1 MTLSNK
7 KTNMMDCN
15 RKHPK
20 FALSALAAGIVLIAS
35 TSAHALQI
43 TDLSTSQEA
52 GNTKLNLHFDGVP
65 VEPQTYKLTNP
76 NRLVLDFLNV
86 ENGLQ
91 RTNNINV
98 GAIKS
103 ATAVNS
109 RNSTRVILTLNQD
122 GDYAASVSGQDLVV
136 SVNGSSNSTAVDSTD
151 IVPDASPVDAS
162 NGVYDGA
169 SSEVT
174 KSALTA
180 VSLPEPDYNPPS
192 SYNNPP
198 VVPKATVARSPEV
211 VKVRV
216 NPLLNPN
223 SSRSHIS
230 SQYSY
235 DGIRSITPS
244 GNSVS
249 IGLANEAVPLDINR
263 QGNKIVIRTSGY
275 TIPKNLL
282 KRLTASG
289 GLIDS
294 IDSRNNGQSGLITIN
309 MNSDFEYQAY
319 QSGRQVSI
327 SVTPPKLLSEPTLEE
342 KVYEGEPLS
351 LEFQDVEVRSVFDI
365 LAQFTEMNIVVGDN
379 VSGNITLRLMNVPWD
394 QALDII
400 LKSKN
405 LDKRVNGNVILI
417 APTEEL
423 IKQDEERLKA
433 QQTVKTYSPLR
444 TEYIRLSYAKAA
456 DILTLIS
463 QGKAAKQNNDLL
475 DSGSL
480 LSERGTVTVDTRT
493 NTLIVKDT
501 SSSIE
506 NIRALVSKID
516 VPVRQVMIEARIV
529 SAKDNFSKQ
538 LGVKWG
544 LLSNGAATNR
554 NLLVG
559 GSQKAITGL
568 KEFDVETTT
577 VNGKT
582 IRYPSY
588 DVTVEDNLN
597 VDLGIG
603 GAAGKVAF
611 GLLNMSDMMIDL
623 ELSALQAD
631 GRGEVISTP
640 KVLTSDK
647 QKAKI
652 ASGTQIPYQEASAS
666 GATSTSFI
674 EAALSLEVTPNI
686 TPDGKIGMELSINSD
701 APRQLG
707 TGQYAIDT
715 NSVNT
720 NIVVEDGQTVV
731 LGGVF
736 RNTISRGATRVPF
749 LGDLPMVGQLFR
761 RKVQSDGKEEL
772 LIFVTPK
779 LINDGFS
786 RLN

>member
-1 MTLSNK
+1 
-7 KTNMMDCN
+7 MMDCN

-122 GDYAASVSGQDLVV
+122 GDYAANVSGQDLVV
-136 SVNGSSNSTAVDSTD
+136 SVNGDSNAVDTSVRVDSTD
-151 IVPDASPVDAS
+151 IIPNASPVDVDENIS
-162 NGVYDGA
+162 TGYGA

-180 VSLPEPDYNPPS
+180 VSLPEPAYNPPS

-423 IKQDEERLKA
+423 IKQDENRLKA

-456 DILTLIS
+456 DILALIS

-577 VNGKT
+577 VNGKK

>member
-1 MTLSNK
+1 
-7 KTNMMDCN
+7 MMDCN

-91 RTNNINV
+91 RTNNINI

-136 SVNGSSNSTAVDSTD
+136 SVNGSSNSTADSTD

-162 NGVYDGA
+162 NGVHDGA
-169 SSEVT
+169 SEVT

-180 VSLPEPDYNPPS
+180 VSLPEPAYNPPS

-577 VNGKT
+577 VNGKK

>member
-1 MTLSNK
+1 
-7 KTNMMDCN
+7 MMDCN

>member
-1 MTLSNK
+1 
-7 KTNMMDCN
+7 MMDCN

-136 SVNGSSNSTAVDSTD
+136 SVNGSSNSTAADSTD

-162 NGVYDGA
+162 NGVYDGT

-180 VSLPEPDYNPPS
+180 VSLPEPAYNPPS

-423 IKQDEERLKA
+423 IKQDEDRLKA